1 MMRWL
6 QLLVCEIPEAR
17 NGKGATW
24 LPTPR
29 LSNQSTPTSPL
40 LLSSHLLP
48 AGSDAD
54 ADSHDEEG
62 DGDDE
67 EQSVEATSPFL
78 FSKAILRPNGFVQN
92 YNCLQNIGMRDW
104 IKDLFTMSIVH
115 FQNQHQS
122 LTRLIPAYLAH
133 ETPPVGQLLFSV
145 STHNHI

>member
-1 MMRWL
+1 M
-6 QLLVCEIPEAR
+6 LVCEIPEAR

-48 AGSDAD
+48 AGSDANG
-54 ADSHDEEG
+54 HDEEG
-62 DGDDE
+62 DDDDE

-78 FSKAILRPNGFVQN
+78 FSRAILRPNRFVQN

>member
-1 MMRWL
+1 MEEL
-6 QLLVCEIPEAR
+6 GQLVCEIPEAQ

-29 LSNQSTPTSPL
+29 LTNQSTPTSPL

-48 AGSDAD
+48 AGSDADAD

-78 FSKAILRPNGFVQN
+78 FSRAILRPNRFVQN

-115 FQNQHQS
+115 F
-122 LTRLIPAYLAH
+122 
-133 ETPPVGQLLFSV
+133 
-145 STHNHI
+145 